1 VSKVTTPANFQPNFW
16 VVVPT
21 YNPGLEVWGQWVRAL
36 ESQNCKPAQVFAVDS
51 GSTDGTLAV
60 SQQAGFKI
68 LHVLAKNFNHGGTR
82 QWALNQALN
91 QAQEQASQ
99 ANPSSA
105 EFVVF
110 MTHDALLAN
119 ENALQTLLSAFQDAQ
134 VAAAYGRQLPQPQA
148 SWLEAHTRA
157 FNYPENAHTVQ
168 LQDKARM
175 GIKACFFSNSFAAY
189 RVKDLLQLGGFP
201 SHLPL
206 GEDTYTAAK
215 LLLSGQSLRYQASA
229 AVYHSHNYN
238 LKQDFQRMFDTGVF
252 HAQNPWLLKNFGNPD
267 GAGLKLVKS
276 QWQCLQQNKSARL
289 NPHPGR
295 FLGAIQLI
303 QTNAVKWIAYKLGRA
318 YRLLPKQIRPALSMS
333 KNFWQAP

>member
-1 VSKVTTPANFQPNFW
+1 
-16 VVVPT
+16 
-21 YNPGLEVWGQWVRAL
+21 
-36 ESQNCKPAQVFAVDS
+36 
-51 GSTDGTLAV
+51 
-60 SQQAGFKI
+60 
-68 LHVLAKNFNHGGTR
+68 
-82 QWALNQALN
+82 
-91 QAQEQASQ
+91 
-99 ANPSSA
+99 
-105 EFVVF
+105 
-110 MTHDALLAN
+110 
-119 ENALQTLLSAFQDAQ
+119 
-134 VAAAYGRQLPQPQA
+134 
-148 SWLEAHTRA
+148 
-157 FNYPENAHTVQ
+157 
-168 LQDKARM
+168 M

-252 HAQNPWLLKNFGNPD
+252 HAQNPWLLENFGNPD

-303 QTNAVKWIAYKLGRA
+303 QTNAVKWVAYKLGRA

-333 KNFWQAP
+333 KNFWQAL

>member
-1 VSKVTTPANFQPNFW
+1 MSKVTTPANYQPNFW
-16 VVVPT
+16 VIVPT

-68 LHVLAKNFNHGGTR
+68 LHVLAKYFNHGGTR
-82 QWALNQALN
+82 QWALNQALK

-99 ANPSSA
+99 ANQTTA

-119 ENALQTLLSAFQDAQ
+119 ENAFQTLLSAFQDAH
-134 VAAAYGRQLPQPQA
+134 VAAAYGRQLPQAQA
-148 SWLEAHTRA
+148 SWLEAHTRG
-157 FNYPENAHTVQ
+157 FNYPENAQTVQ
-168 LQDKARM
+168 LQDKAHM

-252 HAQNPWLLKNFGNPD
+252 HAQNPWLLESFGKAEEE
-267 GAGLKLVKS
+267 GVKLVLS
-276 QWQCLQQNKSARL
+276 QWQSLQMQQS
-289 NPHPGR
+289 
-295 FLGAIQLI
+295 FLQGLLQMLY
-303 QTNAVKWIAYKLGRA
+303 TNILKYVGYKLGRA
-318 YRLLPKQIRPALSMS
+318 YRYLPRTIVKKFAMH
-333 KNFWQAP
+333 KVFWQQKS

>member
-1 VSKVTTPANFQPNFW
+1 MSKVTTPANYQPNFW
-16 VVVPT
+16 VIVPT

-36 ESQNCKPAQVFAVDS
+36 ESQNCKPAQVLAVDS

-82 QWALNQALN
+82 QWALNQALK

-99 ANPSSA
+99 ANQTTA

-119 ENALQTLLSAFQDAQ
+119 ENALQTLLSAFQDAH
-134 VAAAYGRQLPQPQA
+134 VAAAYGRQLPQAQA

-157 FNYPENAHTVQ
+157 FNYPENAQTVQ

-189 RVKDLLQLGGFP
+189 R
-201 SHLPL
+201 
-206 GEDTYTAAK
+206 
-215 LLLSGQSLRYQASA
+215 ASA

-252 HAQNPWLLKNFGNPD
+252 HAQNPWLLENFGNPD

-276 QWQCLQQNKSARL
+276 QWQCLQHNKSAHL

-295 FLGAIQLI
+295 FFGALQLI
-303 QTNAVKWIAYKLGRA
+303 QTNAVKWVAYKLGRA
-318 YRLLPKQIRPALSMS
+318 YRLLPKQIRPSLSMS

>member
-1 VSKVTTPANFQPNFW
+1 MSKVTTPANFQPNFW

-91 QAQEQASQ
+91 QAQEQASHT
-99 ANPSSA
+99 NPSSA

-252 HAQNPWLLKNFGNPD
+252 HAQNPWLLESFGKAEEE
-267 GAGLKLVKS
+267 GVKLVLS
-276 QWQCLQQNKSARL
+276 QWQSLQMQQS
-289 NPHPGR
+289 
-295 FLGAIQLI
+295 FLRSLLKLLY
-303 QTNAVKWIAYKLGRA
+303 TNILKYVGYKLGRA
-318 YRLLPKQIRPALSMS
+318 YRYLPRTIVKKFAMH
-333 KNFWQAP
+333 KVFWQQQS